1 MLSYN
6 TNKIMA
12 RIFNIYFTYE
22 DVLHN
27 AIVSVRTTPFF
38 TEYILGNLDIDLGLL
53 LPGNKVISQAPGHLF
68 FQNISPHH
76 SAVLM
81 NEIIRSIKQHLHA
94 GNDVA
99 SQM

>member
-1 MLSYN
+1 
-6 TNKIMA
+6 MA

-38 TEYILGNLDIDLGLL
+38 TEYTLGNLDSDLSFL
-53 LPGNKVISQAPGHLF
+53 LPSNIIISQETGKLF
-68 FQNISPHH
+68 FQDISSHH

-81 NEIIRSIKQHLHA
+81 NEIIRSVKRHLLA
-94 GNDVA
+94 GNDVS
-99 SQM
+99 SQVESTK

>member
-1 MLSYN
+1 
-6 TNKIMA
+6 MA

-38 TEYILGNLDIDLGLL
+38 TEYILGNMDADLILM
-53 LPGNKVISQAPGHLF
+53 LPGNKIISQTTGHLF
-68 FQNISPHH
+68 FQNISSHH
-76 SAVLM
+76 SAALM
-81 NEIIRSIKQHLHA
+81 NEIIRSIKQHLLA

-99 SQM
+99 SQKDW